1 MRFPLRVTSIVVPKN
16 SQDVIIGLDMGQPGC
31 HGELILDLVQAQQ
44 LAHDLLGAVAVVQGN
59 IDGSALVTPDL
70 LAVTVCDTLN
80 YPPQYQPSGQ
90 GRQHRLE
97 LETIRYQTKGKA
109 QRAT

>member
-31 HGELILDLVQAQQ
+31 YGELTLAPVQAQQ
-44 LAHDLLGAVAVVQGN
+44 LAHDLLGAVAVAQGH
-59 IDGSALVTPDL
+59 IDGPGLVTPDL
-70 LAVTVCDTLN
+70 LAVSVCDTVN
-80 YPPQYQPSGQ
+80 TPPKYQVSGQ

-97 LETIRYQTKGKA
+97 LDTIRYRTKAGES
-109 QRAT
+109 R